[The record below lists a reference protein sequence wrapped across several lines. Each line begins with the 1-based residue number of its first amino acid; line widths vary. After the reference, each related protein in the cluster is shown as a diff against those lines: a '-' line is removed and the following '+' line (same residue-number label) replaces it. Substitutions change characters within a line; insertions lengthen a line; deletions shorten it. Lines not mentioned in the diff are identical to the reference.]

1 MLSRLLIAVAL
12 VTVSSGVSPQK
23 PAAAVPEP
31 KDVFGFRPGDD
42 YKLASHAQIVEY
54 FRKLDAASDRI
65 VVDDIGSSV
74 EGRPMILAIISS
86 EANIKNRARY
96 KEIARRLALARGVSD
111 TEARTLAKEGKAIV
125 WIDGGL
131 HATEVA
137 GAQHTPELAWWLVSS
152 EDDEAK
158 RVRDNALLLLMP
170 DMNPDGL
177 DIVRDWYLSNVGT
190 PFETTPTPRLYHHYV
205 GHDNNRD
212 WYMFTQPETRAVARQ
227 LYHEWF
233 PQIVYNHHQSSPF
246 PGRIWGPP
254 MKNPVNPNLDPLIVS
269 TINQIGEH
277 MRQRF
282 DREDKPG
289 YNSHIQY
296 DMWWNGSMRGA
307 PDFHNMA
314 GFLTETALY
323 RYATPKCYTPEEV
336 PDTFGE
342 RHGNMPAKIPSVNY
356 TNPWLGGCWP
366 LRQPVEYMLTAS
378 RATLDIAA
386 KLKDDFLFDIWR
398 MGARQIDR
406 GEKAQGGPYAYV
418 IDLAAQHDPT
428 RTVEFLR
435 TLRVGGV
442 EIRRADAPFGA
453 GGRQYPAG
461 AYVIGPQ
468 AFRPYVVDLMEPK
481 TFPER
486 RLYPGGPPDPP
497 YDMTGYELGLQMGVQ
512 VDRVREAFALPA
524 TIVDVVP
531 AAPGGVESAGAGVGA
546 GTGAGTGAVVAYAL
560 SPNLNLGVKAINRLL
575 KAGAKIAWAGDQT
588 VIVQG
593 VSREVVERQGKELG
607 VMFRALD
614 TLPAPARLR
623 AVRAPRIGL
632 YKSWRAN
639 MDEGWTRWLLE
650 QYEFTFKNLSNEDV
664 RGDLSQFDVL
674 LFADETETDILNG
687 HAPGTMPDQFVGGIG
702 MDGAANIRRF
712 VERGGWLVAWDHA
725 ADFAIMAL
733 ALPLRNTVKDTRPQ
747 EFFIPG
753 SLLRLE
759 VDPANPLAAGV
770 AMKPTNGAIAMFA
783 DGQAFTIVPPAS
795 EGQQRAARHVDAY
808 IRYARD
814 ANAILASGWQLGASR
829 YLTGRVAAARIPVGK
844 GSAVVLGFRPHWR
857 GQPHN
862 TFKLLF
868 NPLFVSTMEGGAPA
882 SSAAQ

>member
-1 MLSRLLIAVAL
+1 MLLRAVFTAILLAIC
-12 VTVSSGVSPQK
+12 VSGPFSARSAG
-23 PAAAVPEP
+23 AGRVPEP
-31 KDVFGFRPGDD
+31 KDVFGFTPGDD
-42 YKLASHAQIVEY
+42 YKLASHAQLVDY

-65 VVDDIGSSV
+65 VVEDIGQSV
-74 EGRPMILAIISS
+74 EGRPMILAFISS

-96 KEIARRLALARGVSD
+96 KEIARRLALARGVGE
-111 TEARTLAKEGKAIV
+111 TEARALAKEGKAIV

-137 GAQHTPELAWWLVSS
+137 HAQHTPELAWWLVSS

-158 RVRDNALLLLMP
+158 RMREQAILLLMP
-170 DMNPDGL
+170 NMNPDGL
-177 DIVRDWYLSNVGT
+177 DIVRDWYMKNLGT
-190 PFETTPTPRLYHHYV
+190 PFETTATPTLYHHYI

-212 WYMFTQPETRAVARQ
+212 WYMFTQVESKAVARQ

-233 PQIVYNHHQSSPF
+233 PQVVYNHHQSSPF

-277 MRQRF
+277 MRKRF
-282 DREDKPG
+282 DEEEKPG
-289 YNSHIQY
+289 YNSGIQF

-342 RHGNMPAKIPSVNY
+342 RHGNMPAKTPSTNY

-366 LRQPVEYMLTAS
+366 LRKPVEYMLTAS
-378 RATLDIAA
+378 RATLDLAS
-386 KLKDDFLFDIWR
+386 KLKEDFLFNIWR
-398 MGARQIDR
+398 MGTRQIAR
-406 GEKAQGGPYAYV
+406 GEQAKGGPYAYV

-428 RTVEFLR
+428 RTVELLR
-435 TLRVGGV
+435 TFRLGGV
-442 EIRRADAPFGA
+442 EIRRADAPFTA

-461 AYVIGPQ
+461 TYVIGPQ
-468 AFRPYVVDLMEPK
+468 AFRPYVIDLMEPK

-497 YDMTGYELGLQMGVQ
+497 YDMTGYELGFQMGVKA
-512 VDRVREAFALPA
+512 DRVTEAFPLPS

-531 AAPGGVESAGAGVGA
+531 AAPGGVEGAGAVGF
-546 GTGAGTGAVVAYAL
+546 AL

-575 KAGAKIAWAGDQT
+575 KAGANVSWAGDHT

-593 VSREVVERQGKELG
+593 VSRDVVQRHGQELG
-607 VMFRALD
+607 VTFRALD
-614 TLPAPARLR
+614 ALPAGLR

-632 YKSWRAN
+632 YKSWLAN

-650 QYEFTFKNLSNEDV
+650 QYEFTFKNLSNDEI
-664 RGDLSQFDVL
+664 RGDLSQFDVI
-674 LFADETETDILNG
+674 LFADETEDEILNG
-687 HAPGTMPDQFVGGIG
+687 HAPGTVPEPYVGGIG
-702 MDGAANIRRF
+702 VEGAANLRRF
-712 VERGGWLVAWDHA
+712 VERGGWVVAWDHA
-725 ADFAIMAL
+725 ADFAIRSL
-733 ALPLRNTVKDTRPQ
+733 GLPLRNTVKETRPA

-753 SLLRLE
+753 SLVR
-759 VDPANPLAAGV
+759 VDVEPAHPLAAGV
-770 AMKPTNGAIAMFA
+770 AMKPDNDAIAMFA
-783 DGQAFTIVPPAS
+783 NSQAFTIVPPAA
-795 EGQQRAARHVDAY
+795 EGKQRAARDVDAY
-808 IRYARD
+808 VRYSRT
-814 ANAILASGWQLGASR
+814 ANSILVSGWQLGASR
-829 YLTGRVAAARIPVGK
+829 FIVGRVAAARVPVGK
-844 GSAVVLGFRPHWR
+844 GSAVVMGFRPHWR

-862 TFKLLF
+862 TFKLFF
-868 NPLFVSTMEGGAPA
+868 NPLFASTMTPTMA
-882 SSAAQ
+882 SAKLP